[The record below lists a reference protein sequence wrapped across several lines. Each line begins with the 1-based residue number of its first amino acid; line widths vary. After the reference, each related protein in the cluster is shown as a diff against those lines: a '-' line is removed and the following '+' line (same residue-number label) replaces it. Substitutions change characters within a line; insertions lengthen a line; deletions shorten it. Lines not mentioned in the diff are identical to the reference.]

1 MRVLISGFCI
11 ILCTS
16 LYSCFKD
23 EPLNSECDIT
33 EASVHTEAPEEMFFN
48 PGDTLVKVRYDQNTI
63 TFNVR
68 KRADLTDLAPTFT
81 LTEGATISPANGS
94 HHDFSQGAI
103 EYTVTSQDGDYSRT
117 YRVAFTPM
125 ERTVQDTLKFDFE
138 HFRKAEKGVY
148 YRWFEEA
155 ADGSASDIWATGN
168 PGFQLAF
175 MLETDP
181 YAYPTAPLADGYDGM
196 AVKLVTRDTGAFGV
210 MGNKRIAAGNL
221 FLGEFDPLYALSE
234 TMKSTRFGI
243 PFDKKPVK
251 MTGYYKYSPGKN
263 YQDADGNYITGRRD
277 SASIYSV
284 LYLNRD
290 DSGAP
295 VVLYGDNVLTSDR
308 ITAVAKMAKV
318 EPTDEWTP
326 FEIDFEYTG
335 PIDPELLENYG
346 YNIAVVFSS
355 SYEGD
360 KFEGAIG
367 STLLIDK
374 VRVICETTE

>member
-1 MRVLISGFCI
+1 MRLLRSVYCI

-16 LYSCFKD
+16 LTSCFKD

-33 EASVHTEAPEEMFFN
+33 EAYVHSDAPEEMFFN
-48 PGDTLVKVRYDQNTI
+48 AGDTLVKVRYDQNTI

-68 KRADLTDLAPTFT
+68 KRADLTDLAPMFT

-94 HHDFSQGAI
+94 RHDFSRGAV
-103 EYTVTSQDGDYSRT
+103 EYTVTSQDGGYSRT
-117 YRVAFTPM
+117 YSVAFVPM
-125 ERTVQDTLKFDFE
+125 EKTVQDTLTFDFE
-138 HFRKAEKGVY
+138 NYRKAEKGVY
-148 YRWFEEA
+148 YRWYEKT
-155 ADGSASDIWATGN
+155 ADGLMSDIWATGN
-168 PGFQLAF
+168 PGFQLAY

-181 YAYPTAPLADGYDGM
+181 YAYPTAPFAEGYDGM
-196 AVKLVTRDTGAFGV
+196 AVRLVTRDTGAFGV

-243 PFDKKPVK
+243 PFDKKPMK
-251 MTGYYKYSPGKN
+251 MTGFYRYSPGKN
-263 YQDADGNYITGRRD
+263 YQDADGNYIAGRVD

-308 ITAVAKMAKV
+308 IVAVAKVAKP
-318 EPTDEWTP
+318 EPTDEWRQ
-326 FEIDFEYTG
+326 FDIDFQYTA
-335 PIDPELLENYG
+335 PIDPKLLENYG